1 VKKSGPFQVVVSP
14 TVGLINLGCVR
25 NTVDSQDILGR
36 LRSKGY
42 ALSASEDADV
52 VIVNTCSFID
62 DAKKESIDTIL
73 ELAALKKAG
82 KIKKIIVTGCLAERY
97 AKEMAGELPE
107 VDAFVGTMR
116 LRADHRQSDIQL
128 TPPHCAYLK
137 ICESCYNACSF
148 CIIPKLKGPFRS
160 RRMEAVLEDVLRMD
174 RDAVREINIVGQ
186 DITAYG
192 MDLYHQK
199 KLAVLLQ
206 KIARSLKGVEWI
218 RLLYAYPSHVT
229 DELLDVMAQEE
240 RVCRYL
246 DIPFQ
251 HVSDRILRAM
261 DRKMTKEKTIRLIEK
276 IRHKIPG
283 VSLRTS
289 YIVGFPGE
297 TDKEFKELV
306 SFVKQ
311 YPMERVGVFA
321 YSTEDGTKAAGFK
334 DQVPIKVRTERKSFL
349 MKVQQEVAF
358 SRQQERVG
366 SVLKV
371 LVEGRRKGAKEIF
384 LGRSEFDAPDVD
396 GAVLMR
402 STVPIEAGSF
412 VNVRVTEA
420 GAYDLKGDV
429 V

>member
-1 VKKSGPFQVVVSP
+1 MKKSGPSQAVVRP

-36 LRSKGY
+36 LRAKGY
-42 ALSASEDADV
+42 ALSSSEMADV

-62 DAKKESIDTIL
+62 DAKKESIDTIV

-128 TPPHCAYLK
+128 TPPHFAYLK

-160 RRMEAVLEDVLRMD
+160 RQMEAVLEDARRMD
-174 RDAVREINIVGQ
+174 SESVREINIVGQ

-206 KIARSLKGVEWI
+206 EIARSLKEVEWI
-218 RLLYAYPSHVT
+218 RLLYAYPSHVI

-251 HVSDRILRAM
+251 HISDRILEAM
-261 DRKMTKEKTIRLIEK
+261 DRKTTKDKTIRLIEK

-321 YSTEDGTKAAGFK
+321 YSTEEGTKAAGFK
-334 DQVPIKVRTERKSFL
+334 DQVPVKIRAERKAFL
-349 MKVQQEVAF
+349 MKVQQEVSL

-371 LVEGRRKGAKEIF
+371 LVEGRCEGAKEIF
-384 LGRSEFDAPDVD
+384 TGRSEFDAPDVD
-396 GAVLMR
+396 GVVHVRALESLR
-402 STVPIEAGSF
+402 IGEF
-412 VNVRVTEA
+412 VEVKITGA
-420 GAYDLKGDV
+420 MAYDLTGDV
-429 V
+429 A

>member
-1 VKKSGPFQVVVSP
+1 MKKSGPSKVVVRP

-36 LRSKGY
+36 LRAKGY
-42 ALSASEDADV
+42 ALSASEEADV

-82 KIKKIIVTGCLAERY
+82 RIKKIIVTGCLAERY

-128 TPPHCAYLK
+128 TPPHYAYLK

-160 RRMEAVLEDVLRMD
+160 RRMEAVLEDVRRMD
-174 RDAVREINIVGQ
+174 SDAVREINIVGQ

-192 MDLYHQK
+192 MDLYRQK
-199 KLAVLLQ
+199 KLAALLQ
-206 KIARSLKGVEWI
+206 GIARSLKEVEWI

-229 DELLDVMAQEE
+229 DDLLDVMAKER

-251 HVSDRILRAM
+251 HVNDRILSAM
-261 DRKMTKEKTIRLIEK
+261 DRKTTKDKTIRLIEK
-276 IRHKIPG
+276 IRRKVPG
-283 VSLRTS
+283 ISLRTS
-289 YIVGFPGE
+289 YIVGFSGE
-297 TDKEFKELV
+297 TEKEFKELV
-306 SFVKQ
+306 SFVEQ
-311 YPMERVGVFA
+311 YPIERVGVFA
-321 YSTEDGTKAAGFK
+321 YSTEEGTKAAGFA
-334 DQVPIKVRTERKSFL
+334 DQVPVKVREERKAFL
-349 MKVQQEVAF
+349 MKAQHKVSL
-358 SRQQERVG
+358 SRQQGRIG
-366 SVLKV
+366 SVQKV
-371 LVEGRRKGAKEIF
+371 LVEGRREGAKEIF

-396 GAVLMR
+396 GAVIMR
-402 STVPIEAGSF
+402 STMPIDVGSF
-412 VNVRVTEA
+412 VNVRITEA